1 MMKRFICAI
10 GLSKVALWPPD
21 PVFYSFSRRLD
32 KESLRSRSI
41 QSGTCEVEER
51 FCSSAQDEKIS
62 GNYFYVELNEAI
74 MQNVEIRVE
83 GIIDQ
88 HWSEWLEGL
97 EITHQGGDE
106 TLLSGQVVDQATL
119 YGILKKLRD
128 LGLKLLLVKI
138 NGD

>member
-1 MMKRFICAI
+1 
-10 GLSKVALWPPD
+10 
-21 PVFYSFSRRLD
+21 
-32 KESLRSRSI
+32 
-41 QSGTCEVEER
+41 
-51 FCSSAQDEKIS
+51 
-62 GNYFYVELNEAI
+62 

-97 EITHQGGDE
+97 EIIHESENE
-106 TLLSGQVVDQATL
+106 TLLSGKVVDQATL

-128 LGLKLLLVKI
+128 LGLKLQLVKI

>member
-1 MMKRFICAI
+1 
-10 GLSKVALWPPD
+10 
-21 PVFYSFSRRLD
+21 
-32 KESLRSRSI
+32 
-41 QSGTCEVEER
+41 
-51 FCSSAQDEKIS
+51 
-62 GNYFYVELNEAI
+62 

-97 EITHQGGDE
+97 EIIHEGADE

-128 LGLKLLLVKI
+128 LGLKLQLVKV

>member
-1 MMKRFICAI
+1 
-10 GLSKVALWPPD
+10 
-21 PVFYSFSRRLD
+21 
-32 KESLRSRSI
+32 
-41 QSGTCEVEER
+41 
-51 FCSSAQDEKIS
+51 
-62 GNYFYVELNEAI
+62 

-83 GIIDQ
+83 GNIDQ

-97 EITHQGGDE
+97 EITHEGEVE
-106 TLLSGQVVDQATL
+106 TLLTGQVVDQATL

>member
-1 MMKRFICAI
+1 
-10 GLSKVALWPPD
+10 
-21 PVFYSFSRRLD
+21 
-32 KESLRSRSI
+32 
-41 QSGTCEVEER
+41 
-51 FCSSAQDEKIS
+51 
-62 GNYFYVELNEAI
+62 

-97 EITHQGGDE
+97 EITHEGEDD

-128 LGLKLLLVKI
+128 LGLKLQLVKI
-138 NGD
+138 NGE

>member
-1 MMKRFICAI
+1 
-10 GLSKVALWPPD
+10 
-21 PVFYSFSRRLD
+21 
-32 KESLRSRSI
+32 
-41 QSGTCEVEER
+41 
-51 FCSSAQDEKIS
+51 
-62 GNYFYVELNEAI
+62 